1 MNRILTYDSTLRD
14 GEQCEGITL
23 SLEDKLRI
31 VERLDAFGV
40 DFIEGGFPASNPKD
54 IAFFQRVQEMPLKHA
69 RIAAFGSTC
78 KKDVA
83 AEDDRGL
90 ADLVASG
97 APVVTIVG
105 KTWDEQVTRALLTTL
120 DENLRM
126 IRDSVAYLKAQG
138 LTVVFDAEHFF
149 DGYKANADYAM
160 ACARAASEAGAD
172 SIDLCETNGGALPH
186 EVEAVVAAVARELP
200 GQQLGIHCHNDS
212 GCAVANSLAAVRAGA
227 TQVQGTVNGFGERVG
242 NTDLLTVIADLELK
256 MGCTCVGEERL
267 RDLTSVAQ
275 FVAETCNLSVPNHH
289 PYTGASAFAHKG
301 GLHASAIA
309 RFPEAYEHTRPEAVG
324 NTQRMLVSELA
335 GKASLIAK
343 AKNLGIDLAQHPDKT
358 QEILD
363 DIKRREAVGYSYEV
377 ADGSLALLLQWH
389 LGAYR
394 PHFTLESF
402 RVIVDDH
409 EDTGARAKDAMSEAT
424 IKIHVGDQRFVA
436 TGEGAGPVGALDNAL
451 RMAIVAFYPEV
462 ADIEL
467 VDYKVRI
474 LDENVGTDAIT
485 RVVITTRD
493 KRGSWGTVG
502 VSENI
507 IEASWNALV
516 DSIEYGLMSDL
527 RTPEVEDLLR
537 VFAALDD
544 EDVIFSLLED
554 LFTIREIK
562 ETSQRLAVARQ
573 LDAGKSYSAIEEATG
588 ASATTIARVSKCLSY
603 GAGGYN
609 AALNALDDA
618 EKKRR

>member
-1 MNRILTYDSTLRD
+1 MSRSPHRPLLAAGRRASLFERRSASVNRILTYDSTLRD

-343 AKNLGIDLAQHPDKT
+343 AKNLDIDLAQHPDKT

-409 EDTGARAKDAMSEAT
+409 EDTGALAKDAMSEAT

-516 DSIEYGLMSDL
+516 DSIEYGLM
-527 RTPEVEDLLR
+527 RIGE
-537 VFAALDD
+537 
-544 EDVIFSLLED
+544 
-554 LFTIREIK
+554 
-562 ETSQRLAVARQ
+562 
-573 LDAGKSYSAIEEATG
+573 
-588 ASATTIARVSKCLSY
+588 
-603 GAGGYN
+603 
-609 AALNALDDA
+609 
-618 EKKRR
+618 

>member
-31 VERLDAFGV
+31 VERLDAFGI

-54 IAFFQRVQEMPLKHA
+54 IAFFQRVQDLPLKHA

-105 KTWDEQVTRALLTTL
+105 KTWDERVIRALLTTL
-120 DENLRM
+120 DEPAHDPRF
-126 IRDSVAYLKAQG
+126 RGAPQEQARWWCSTPSTSSTATRRTPTTRWPAY
-138 LTVVFDAEHFF
+138 
-149 DGYKANADYAM
+149 
-160 ACARAASEAGAD
+160 ARPARPPTPST
-172 SIDLCETNGGALPH
+172 CETNGAALPH
-186 EVEAVVAAVARELP
+186 EVEAIVAAVAQALP
-200 GQQLGIHCHNDS
+200 EQQLGIHCHNDS

-227 TQVQGTVNGFGERVG
+227 VQVQGTVNGFGERVG

-343 AKNLGIDLAQHPDKT
+343 AKNLGIDLAQHADKT

-394 PHFTLESF
+394 PHFTLEASASSWTTT
-402 RVIVDDH
+402 R
-409 EDTGARAKDAMSEAT
+409 TPARWRRTPCRAT

-493 KRGSWGTVG
+493 KHGSWGTVG

-516 DSIEYGLMSDL
+516 DSIEYGLM
-527 RTPEVEDLLR
+527 RIGE
-537 VFAALDD
+537 
-544 EDVIFSLLED
+544 
-554 LFTIREIK
+554 
-562 ETSQRLAVARQ
+562 
-573 LDAGKSYSAIEEATG
+573 
-588 ASATTIARVSKCLSY
+588 
-603 GAGGYN
+603 
-609 AALNALDDA
+609 
-618 EKKRR
+618 

>member
-1 MNRILTYDSTLRD
+1 MSRSPHRPLLAAGRRASLFERRSASVNRILTYDSTLRD

-126 IRDSVAYLKAQG
+126 IRDSVTYLKAQG

-160 ACARAASEAGAD
+160 ACVRAASEAGAD

-186 EVEAVVAAVARELP
+186 EVDAVVAAVARELP

-212 GCAVANSLAAVRAGA
+212 GCAVANSLAAVRAGV

-409 EDTGARAKDAMSEAT
+409 EDTGALAKDAMSEAT

-516 DSIEYGLMSDL
+516 DSIEYGLM
-527 RTPEVEDLLR
+527 RIGE
-537 VFAALDD
+537 
-544 EDVIFSLLED
+544 
-554 LFTIREIK
+554 
-562 ETSQRLAVARQ
+562 
-573 LDAGKSYSAIEEATG
+573 
-588 ASATTIARVSKCLSY
+588 
-603 GAGGYN
+603 
-609 AALNALDDA
+609 
-618 EKKRR
+618 

>member
-1 MNRILTYDSTLRD
+1 MSRSPHRPLLAAGRRASLFERRSASVNRILTYDSTLRD

-54 IAFFQRVQEMPLKHA
+54 IAFFQRVRELPLAHA

-160 ACARAASEAGAD
+160 ACVRAASEAGAD

-186 EVEAVVAAVARELP
+186 EVDAVVAAVARELP

-212 GCAVANSLAAVRAGA
+212 GCAVANSLAAVRAGV

-409 EDTGARAKDAMSEAT
+409 EDTGALAKDAMSEAT

-516 DSIEYGLMSDL
+516 DSIEYGLM
-527 RTPEVEDLLR
+527 RIGE
-537 VFAALDD
+537 
-544 EDVIFSLLED
+544 
-554 LFTIREIK
+554 
-562 ETSQRLAVARQ
+562 
-573 LDAGKSYSAIEEATG
+573 
-588 ASATTIARVSKCLSY
+588 
-603 GAGGYN
+603 
-609 AALNALDDA
+609 
-618 EKKRR
+618 

>member
-1 MNRILTYDSTLRD
+1 MSRSPHRPLLAAGRRASLFERRSASVNRIRTYDSTLRD

-69 RIAAFGSTC
+69 RIVAFGSTC

-160 ACARAASEAGAD
+160 ACVRAASEAGAD

-186 EVEAVVAAVARELP
+186 EVDAVVAAVARELP

-212 GCAVANSLAAVRAGA
+212 GCAVANSLAAVRAGV

-409 EDTGARAKDAMSEAT
+409 EDTGALAKDAMSEAT

-516 DSIEYGLMSDL
+516 DSIEYGLM
-527 RTPEVEDLLR
+527 RIGE
-537 VFAALDD
+537 
-544 EDVIFSLLED
+544 
-554 LFTIREIK
+554 
-562 ETSQRLAVARQ
+562 
-573 LDAGKSYSAIEEATG
+573 
-588 ASATTIARVSKCLSY
+588 
-603 GAGGYN
+603 
-609 AALNALDDA
+609 
-618 EKKRR
+618 